1 MKNYR
6 RSALILSFVF
16 LALAFATK
24 YYSGPYWQFS
34 DAYLGDVFIVAVL
47 YYWLGAIF
55 LKWRPFAKAATIFC
69 IALAVELFQAS
80 GIPASWNLPE
90 PFVFVLGS
98 QFDVKDFLFYAIGIA
113 LAVWVDYRFLKKR
126 ERNARFF

>member
-1 MKNYR
+1 MKSNR
-6 RSALILSFVF
+6 RFAFLLSLFF

-47 YYWLGAIF
+47 YFWLASGF
-55 LKWRPFAKAATIFC
+55 PRRHPFFKAATIFL

-80 GIPASWNLPE
+80 GIPASWNMPE

-98 QFDVKDFLFYAIGIA
+98 QFDFKDFIFYTLG
-113 LAVWVDYRFLKKR
+113 LLMAVLVDWKLLWVKK
-126 ERNARFF
+126 